1 MRTTIALTTIAI
13 STNSAFIN
21 PPYGNPY
28 IGCNPNE
35 LNLTVTGI
43 EGAYCAPKCNVRY
56 ANGCNPNELNLTVT
70 GIEGAYCAPKCNVR
84 YENGC
89 NPQKIADVSAMPECM
104 IGVNSTQN
112 NYCALICNTESS
124 KDQCDTAGGASCH
137 HVSGVQGVCTYESKS
152 TTINTKTIYDSS
164 NSNNNLN
171 LFNPSQ
177 PVIDY
182 NLIDTINTNPKATWA
197 AEASPRFHQ
206 WTLGKYSKR
215 RSEQM

>member
-13 STNSAFIN
+13 STGSALSN

-35 LNLTVTGI
+35 LNLTVTG
-43 EGAYCAPKCNVRY
+43 
-56 ANGCNPNELNLTVT
+56 T
-70 GIEGAYCAPKCNVR
+70 EGAYCAPKCNVR

-112 NYCALICNTESS
+112 NYCALICNTESP
-124 KDQCDTAGGASCH
+124 KDQCDTDGGASCH

-152 TTINTKTIYDSS
+152 TTIKIKTYDSS

-182 NLIDTINTNPKATWA
+182 TLIDTINDNPKATWV

-215 RSEQM
+215 RSSSCHYR

>member
-13 STNSAFIN
+13 STGSALSK

-28 IGCNPNE
+28 IECNPNE

-43 EGAYCAPKCNVRY
+43 EGAYCASKCNVRY
-56 ANGCNPNELNLTVT
+56 A
-70 GIEGAYCAPKCNVR
+70 
-84 YENGC
+84 NGC

-152 TTINTKTIYDSS
+152 TTINTKTTYDS
-164 NSNNNLN
+164 SNNNLN